1 MHFAS
6 SMKKVKF
13 MAIKFRGLTNIE
25 YFMQTQLLR
34 FFKDTAKVSSLSL
47 LSITTKAT
55 HFLLTKKKMPILWI
69 ELRTNKMQKVSKPF
83 I

>member
-6 SMKKVKF
+6 SIKKVKF
-13 MAIKFRGLTNIE
+13 MAIKFRGLTNI
-25 YFMQTQLLR
+25 LR
-34 FFKDTAKVSSLSL
+34 FFKDAAKVSSLSL

-55 HFLLTKKKMPILWI
+55 HFLLTKKKIPILWI